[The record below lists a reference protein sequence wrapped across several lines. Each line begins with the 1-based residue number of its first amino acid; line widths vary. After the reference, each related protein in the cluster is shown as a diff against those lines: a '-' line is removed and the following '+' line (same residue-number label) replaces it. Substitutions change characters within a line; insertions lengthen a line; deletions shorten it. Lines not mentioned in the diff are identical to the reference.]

1 MTESITETERKEL
14 MFCNIFYQMLW
25 ENVVLIYSNQVTK
38 GKYCGFVIFQVKTY
52 QVYQMLMSVAI

>member
-1 MTESITETERKEL
+1 
-14 MFCNIFYQMLW
+14 MLW
-25 ENVVLIYSNQVTK
+25 ENVVLIYSNQVRK